1 MSLNENVTPVSCAVS
16 WKLDP
21 TTNTFTGNAIWQINI
36 ESPTNFV
43 KLHALEIEITSL
55 KVSQYKKPVKLN
67 GTDYHG
73 DGLITLKTSENLNEG
88 RAELY
93 FAFKGDIKGTIG
105 IHYSG
110 SDTTVLQTH
119 FEVTHAR
126 RAFPCFDIS
135 TVRVPYKV
143 TVTVS
148 NMSDPSI
155 LSNQPIRSEKTSKSE
170 KMVEF
175 EETPPIP
182 VYVLA
187 FAVFGCD
194 ILSVNKDL
202 ELSSGAVLPITVS
215 VSAGHKK
222 YPIQL
227 LLDATCKGVQECSD
241 YLQLDFPL
249 SKLDVVVVPKLCIGG
264 MENHGIIFLDG
275 TETAPAKGK
284 KVSNDSLIE
293 LLMHEI
299 AHMWM
304 GNLVGFDFWVK
315 EGLAQYFEKILA
327 DSFLGRKCSLPTNVE
342 GSTAPVELDKKKKPE
357 PAEVKKKPSKPSKKK
372 AKKGAGTAEKKEEA
386 DAVDNHDVFNGEMY
400 SKSLYWV
407 VNAEQKLGKQ
417 EFLKR
422 LSGLL
427 EDHVDGF
434 VEEKVFL
441 DTFTTK

>member
-1 MSLNENVTPVSCAVS
+1 MSLNECIVPVSCVVS
-16 WKLDP
+16 WRLDP
-21 TTNTFTGNAIWQINI
+21 ANNVFTGNVIWQVNI
-36 ESPTNFV
+36 ESPTNFI
-43 KLHALEIEITSL
+43 KLHALDIEITSL
-55 KVSQYKKPVKLN
+55 KVSQYKKPVKLG
-67 GTDYHG
+67 GTENCG
-73 DGLITLKTSENLNEG
+73 DGLLTLKTAENINEG

-93 FAFKGDIKGTIG
+93 FAFKGQIKGTVG

-110 SDTTVLQTH
+110 SDTSVVQTH

-143 TVTVS
+143 SITVVGMANAT
-148 NMSDPSI
+148 I
-155 LSNQPIRSEKTSKSE
+155 LSNQPTRSEKTSKSE
-170 KMVEF
+170 KVVEF

-187 FAVFGCD
+187 FAVFGCG
-194 ILSVNKDL
+194 IMSVNKDL
-202 ELSSGAVLPITVS
+202 ELSSGSVLPITVF
-215 VSAGHKK
+215 VSSGHKK

-227 LLDATCKGVQECSD
+227 ILDAACKGVQECSD
-241 YLQLDFPL
+241 YVQLDFPL

-264 MENHGIIFLDG
+264 MENHGLIFLDG

-284 KVSNDSLIE
+284 KVSNDSLVE

-342 GSTAPVELDKKKKPE
+342 GSTAPVELEKKKKPE
-357 PAEVKKKPSKPSKKK
+357 PEVRKKTNSKKK
-372 AKKGAGTAEKKEEA
+372 DKKTTQADKKEEA

-407 VNAEQKLGKQ
+407 VNVERTLGQQ

-422 LSGLL
+422 LSRLL
-427 EDHVDGF
+427 EDNVDAF
-434 VEEKVFL
+434 VEEKLFL
-441 DTFTTK
+441 DTFVLK